1 MLSHKQYK
9 VLKLINKNAKNNK
22 HGDDY
27 LFKKIKYKKST
38 LNTIL
43 VTLEDNGYIVDIF
56 NNIPNNLNS
65 IDITEKGEDAIQDY
79 WKYYIKIFL
88 SKIFWLI
95 FGSIITIIIQYILK
109 FMWVN
114 KLIYKYLVSYQ
125 KS

>member
-109 FMWVN
+109 FM
-114 KLIYKYLVSYQ
+114 
-125 KS
+125 